1 MGNDLVLKN
10 VDAFYGSTQ
19 VLFGLNLLLEHG
31 TITTLLGSNGA
42 GKTTTLR
49 AISQTIR
56 VQGDIRFNDVNLA
69 KLTTERIA
77 RLGIAHVPDGRGTFK
92 ELTVEENL
100 WLGAYTRQDKNKIGE
115 DIEHAYERFPR
126 LKERR
131 VQQAGTLSGGE
142 QQMLAIS
149 RALML
154 NPRVLLLDEPSFG
167 LAPMV
172 IADIFRTISDI
183 VETEQLSVLLVEQNA
198 NLALEISKSAY
209 VIESG
214 EIVLHGKS
222 AEISDNDEVRKAYLG
237 N

>member
-1 MGNDLVLKN
+1 
-10 VDAFYGSTQ
+10 
-19 VLFGLNLLLEHG
+19 
-31 TITTLLGSNGA
+31 
-42 GKTTTLR
+42 
-49 AISQTIR
+49 
-56 VQGDIRFNDVNLA
+56 
-69 KLTTERIA
+69 
-77 RLGIAHVPDGRGTFK
+77 
-92 ELTVEENL
+92 
-100 WLGAYTRQDKNKIGE
+100 
-115 DIEHAYERFPR
+115 
-126 LKERR
+126 
-131 VQQAGTLSGGE
+131 
-142 QQMLAIS
+142 MLAIS